1 MNNNQSLLVEI
12 AKMKPIEFAGLAKLL
27 GVDVMKPINNVDF
40 TSTAPDPSEDMKK
53 TLPEDKPKAEP
64 RPFADVLEDIMARFS
79 TLNRQRRREILKL
92 VKKANA
98 KHILGDGF

>member
-12 AKMKPIEFAGLAKLL
+12 TKMKPVEFAGLANLL
-27 GVDVMKPINNVDF
+27 GVNIMKPIERTEF
-40 TSTAPDPSEDMKK
+40 TSTAAESSEMTKENQ
-53 TLPEDKPKAEP
+53 PDKPKAEP
-64 RPFADVLEDIMARFS
+64 RPFADVLEDVMARFS

-98 KHILGDGF
+98 KHIFGDDD

>member
-12 AKMKPIEFAGLAKLL
+12 TKMKPVEFAGLANLL
-27 GVDVMKPINNVDF
+27 GVNIMKPIDGIEF
-40 TSTAPDPSEDMKK
+40 TSTAVESSEMTK
-53 TLPEDKPKAEP
+53 ENQSDKPKAEP
-64 RPFADVLEDIMARFS
+64 RPFADVLEDVMARFS

-98 KHILGDGF
+98 KRLFGDGD

>member
-12 AKMKPIEFAGLAKLL
+12 TKMKPVEFAGLANLL
-27 GVDVMKPINNVDF
+27 GVNIMKPIEGTEF
-40 TSTAPDPSEDMKK
+40 TSTAAKSSEMTKENQ
-53 TLPEDKPKAEP
+53 PDKPKAEP
-64 RPFADVLEDIMARFS
+64 RPFADVLEDVMARFS

-98 KHILGDGF
+98 KHIFGDGD